1 MRWRRIASQLGRSV
15 AVWAVSTVTM
25 LALAALLPD
34 FRLQSADGDS
44 VTTIAVAAACG
55 AGAFG
60 ILSAV
65 VWPLLVR
72 LLLLVPALVLGL
84 LVFFLNGSL
93 LLLALRVNPSG
104 RGEAAPETA
113 VIVAAV
119 MSAVAS
125 ATGAALAVRD
135 DEAYRRRL
143 HRLATRGRRAHPPC
157 PTAPGLVCVQLDGVG
172 HDVLTAAVRKGLMPT
187 VARWLAPD
195 ENADPAARGIRP
207 AADGVRPGR
216 DEERPAGDGSGP
228 AADGVRPGTDGGRP
242 GEGGTGT
249 PAGDGSRPALDGV
262 RPGRDEER
270 PAGDGS
276 GPAADGVRPGTDGG
290 RPGGG
295 GTGTPAGD
303 GSRPALDGVRPG
315 RDEERPAGDGSG
327 PAADGVRPG
336 TDGGRPG
343 GGGTGTPAGDGSR
356 PALDGV
362 RPGTDEERPAGDGPR
377 PAADGT
383 RPAREGAHTAADA
396 TSPAADG
403 PRPAAAAD
411 RSPRGPA
418 PALPGHGRIAALRG
432 HEASSALPAQRRAT
446 SRFTRRPRG
455 PRPVH
460 APTHRLTPW
469 RTDWSSQTGASQ
481 LGILHGSTFDVPA
494 FRWYEKDRGEVMVCN
509 RPTSAAELQRRAAL
523 RTGEDGLLAVD
534 GASRGN
540 LFSGGAGEQA
550 LVLSIAT
557 RRRGRDNRSRAGY
570 FAYFSDPANA
580 VRTALSF
587 VAEVAREIGQSTRA
601 RLRRQRPRVSRGG
614 LYPLVRAFATVVER
628 DVVVAAVMGDM
639 LAGRTAVYADLVA
652 YDEVAHHSGPHGRD
666 AEKVLQRLDRCLA
679 LLERVA
685 EHAPR
690 PYRIVVLSDHGQ
702 SPGETFRARYG
713 LTLGDLV
720 RAGCGLPVPRRAEQT
735 HSGAEARAA
744 VRAALRRPVEEKGA
758 HRRPARRPEPVVL
771 ASGNLGLVSFPDVPH
786 RMTKEEIDS
795 RHPALLT
802 TLANHPGIGFL
813 LVRSERHGGVVLGAH
828 GAEIPLA
835 RLDEEPGPLAR
846 FGPGAADA
854 VRRTHSFPHTA
865 DIMVNSAYDPAD
877 GEVLAFE
884 EQIGSHGGLG
894 GAQSRPFL
902 LSPVDLS
909 PPSADGTEPV
919 GAERIHR
926 ILRRWLNELNGPQV
940 PLTPAPEEEEQAA

>member
-1 MRWRRIASQLGRSV
+1 MRGVRWRRIASQIGRSV
-15 AVWAVSTVTM
+15 AVWAVSTLTM
-25 LALAALLPD
+25 LLLALVLPD

-44 VTTIAVAAACG
+44 ATRIALTAACG

-93 LLLALRVNPSG
+93 LLVALRLNPSA
-104 RGEAAPETA
+104 RGAAAPETA

-125 ATGAALAVRD
+125 ATGGALAVRD

-143 HRLATRGRRAHPPC
+143 HRLATRRHRRRTDPPC
-157 PTAPGLVCVQLDGVG
+157 PVTPGLVFLQLDGVG
-172 HDVLTAAVRKGLMPT
+172 HEVLREAVGRGLMPT
-187 VARWLAPD
+187 VGRWLA
-195 ENADPAARGIRP
+195 G
-207 AADGVRPGR
+207 
-216 DEERPAGDGSGP
+216 
-228 AADGVRPGTDGGRP
+228 
-242 GEGGTGT
+242 GEGV
-249 PAGDGSRPALDGV
+249 SL
-262 RPGRDEER
+262 
-270 PAGDGS
+270 
-276 GPAADGVRPGTDGG
+276 
-290 RPGGG
+290 GGG
-295 GTGTPAGD
+295 GMQSTADSGRTTVDGMQSTVDGTLSAAD
-303 GSRPALDGVRPG
+303 RMRSALDDARQP
-315 RDEERPAGDGSG
+315 
-327 PAADGVRPG
+327 
-336 TDGGRPG
+336 TD
-343 GGGTGTPAGDGSR
+343 
-356 PALDGV
+356 
-362 RPGTDEERPAGDGPR
+362 GDGPR
-377 PAADGT
+377 SAGDCIQP
-383 RPAREGAHTAADA
+383 TALITPPPDPTAPLP
-396 TSPAADG
+396 TADG
-403 PRPAAAAD
+403 PR
-411 RSPRGPA
+411 
-418 PALPGHGRIAALRG
+418 
-432 HEASSALPAQRRAT
+432 
-446 SRFTRRPRG
+446 
-455 PRPVH
+455 
-460 APTHRLTPW
+460 PTHRLTPW
-469 RTDWSSQTGASQ
+469 YTDWSSQTGASQ

-509 RPTSAAELQRRAAL
+509 RPTSAAELQRRAIAH
-523 RTGEDGLLAVD
+523 TGDGGLLTED

-550 LVLSIAT
+550 LVLSIAA
-557 RRRGRDNRSRAGY
+557 RRRGRENRSRAGY

-587 VAEVAREIGQSTRA
+587 IAEVVREIGESTRA
-601 RLRRQRPRVSRGG
+601 RLRKQRPRVSRGG

-652 YDEVAHHSGPHGRD
+652 YDEVAHHSGPHSRD
-666 AEKVLQRLDRCLA
+666 AEKVLRRLDRCLA

-685 EHAPR
+685 DHAPR

-702 SPGETFRARYG
+702 SPGETFRSRYG
-713 LTLGDLV
+713 LTLADLV
-720 RAGCGLPVPRRAEQT
+720 RAGCGLHVPRRAERT

-744 VRAALRRPVEEKGA
+744 VRAALHRPVEEGGER
-758 HRRPARRPEPVVL
+758 HRPARHSEPVVL
-771 ASGNLGLVSFPDVPH
+771 ASGNLGLISFPDVRH
-786 RMTKEEIDS
+786 RMTKEEIDA

-813 LVRSERHGGVVLGAH
+813 LVASAEHGGVVLGPY
-828 GAEIPLA
+828 GTEIPLA
-835 RLDEEPGPLAR
+835 RLDRDPGPLAR
-846 FGPGAADA
+846 FGPGAVEA
-854 VRRTHSFPHTA
+854 VRRTHAFPHTA

-909 PPSADGTEPV
+909 APVPDGERLT
-919 GAERIHR
+919 GAEQVHQV
-926 ILRRWLNELNGPQV
+926 LRRWLGELSGPEV
-940 PLTPAPEEEEQAA
+940 PLTAVPDEDTQDERAA